1 MNWMNSLTVDW
12 AYVMSLDIPLMIGLA
27 AESNIPRPKWR
38 LGGVNK
44 DELSAE
50 EFGSLFVISI
60 VSR

>member
-12 AYVMSLDIPLMIGLA
+12 AHVMSLDISLMIG
-27 AESNIPRPKWR
+27 PKWR

-60 VSR
+60 VSC

>member
-12 AYVMSLDIPLMIGLA
+12 AHVMSLDISLMIGRI
-27 AESNIPRPKWR
+27 SPRPKWR